1 MASTDP
7 IADLLAVI
15 SNASRAHLDTA
26 RVTDSKL
33 RQAVLKVLQAEGF
46 VRSFRSAGDR
56 AGRRVLE
63 IHLAFGPGRERLFNG
78 ARRVSRPGR
87 RVYVNLAGLK
97 PYLRRLE
104 VSVLSTPQGV
114 MSGAQAFARKCGGEL
129 LCLVW

>member
-1 MASTDP
+1 VPSTDP
-7 IADLLAVI
+7 VADLLAAL
-15 SNASRAHLDTA
+15 SNASLAHLDAA
-26 RVTDSKL
+26 RVTDSKF
-33 RQAVLKVLQAEGF
+33 RQAVLKVLHAEGF
-46 VRSFRSAGDR
+46 VRSFRVVGDK

-63 IHLAFGPGRERLFNG
+63 IHLAYGPKRERLLNG

-87 RVYVNLAGLK
+87 RVYVGLAELK

-114 MSGAQAFARKCGGEL
+114 MSGAQAFSRQCGGEL